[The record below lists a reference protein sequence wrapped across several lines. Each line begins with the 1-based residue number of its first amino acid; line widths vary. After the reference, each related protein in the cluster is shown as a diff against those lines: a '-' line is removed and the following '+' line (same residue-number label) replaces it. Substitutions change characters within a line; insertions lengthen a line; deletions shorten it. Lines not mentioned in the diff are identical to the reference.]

1 MIAVIDY
8 GMGNLRS
15 VAKALESAGA
25 NEVKLSSDAG
35 IIQQADKIVLPGVG
49 AIKEAM
55 RELKRLGLIKV
66 INKNIFKKPF
76 LGICLGLQ
84 LLFER
89 SEEGGRVRGLGVFKG
104 TVRRFPDKLKVPHM
118 GWNQINIKYQISPAK
133 AGSRLLLNDEREKT
147 KNTNQK
153 PKISNLFLKNIPDG
167 SYFYFCHSYYA
178 APQDK
183 NIIAATTDYGLE
195 FASAI
200 RKDNLFA
207 CQFHPEKSQSLGLK
221 LLKNFVE
228 LK

>member
-15 VAKALESAGA
+15 VAKALESVGA
-25 NEVKLSSDAG
+25 NEVRVSSDAG
-35 IIQQADKIVLPGVG
+35 IIRGADKIVLPGVG

-55 RELKRLGLIKV
+55 RELKRLNLIET
-66 INKNIFKKPF
+66 IHENIFKKPF

-104 TVRRFPDKLKVPHM
+104 TVRRFPDRLKVPHM
-118 GWNQINIKYQISPAK
+118 GWNQINIKYQKS
-133 AGSRLLLNDEREKT
+133 KT

-153 PKISNLFLKNIPDG
+153 PKISNLFLKNIPEN

-178 APQDK
+178 DPEDK
-183 NIIAATTDYGLE
+183 NIIAAVTDYGLE

-200 RKDNLFA
+200 REDNLFA
-207 CQFHPEKSQSLGLK
+207 CQFHPEKSQNLGLK

-228 LK
+228 L

>member
-1 MIAVIDY
+1 MIVVIDY

-25 NEVKLSSDAG
+25 NEVRVSSDAG
-35 IIQQADKIVLPGVG
+35 IIQQADKVVLPGVG

-66 INKNIFKKPF
+66 VNKNIFKKPF

-118 GWNQINIKYQISPAK
+118 GWNQINIKYQIS
-133 AGSRLLLNDEREKT
+133 NI

-153 PKISNLFLKNIPDG
+153 PNISNLFFKNIPD
-167 SYFYFCHSYYA
+167 SSFFYFCHSYYA
-178 APQDK
+178 APEDK

-207 CQFHPEKSQSLGLK
+207 CQFHPEKSQNLGLR

>member
-1 MIAVIDY
+1 MIVVIDY

-15 VAKALESAGA
+15 VAKALERAGA

-35 IIQQADKIVLPGVG
+35 IIQQADKVVLPGVG

-118 GWNQINIKYQISPAK
+118 GWNQINIKYQIS
-133 AGSRLLLNDEREKT
+133 NI

-153 PKISNLFLKNIPDG
+153 PNTSNLFLKNIPDN
-167 SYFYFCHSYYA
+167 SFFYFCHSYYA
-178 APQDK
+178 APEDK

-207 CQFHPEKSQSLGLK
+207 CQFHPEKSQSLGLR

-228 LK
+228 L

>member
-118 GWNQINIKYQISPAK
+118 GWNQINIKYQIS
-133 AGSRLLLNDEREKT
+133 N
-147 KNTNQK
+147 
-153 PKISNLFLKNIPDG
+153 ISNLFLKNIPDN
-167 SYFYFCHSYYA
+167 SFFYFCHSYYA